1 MTQFVPECLAL
12 MNRWVFALIH
22 NAFNLFDK
30 EGPSFNTVAMSACA
44 NSLYSK
50 HSMDASHAINT
61 DKGQKMIPFN
71 ILNSDSFWT
80 PAI

>member
-12 MNRWVFALIH
+12 MNRWVFALTH
-22 NAFNLFDK
+22 NAFNLSDR
-30 EGPSFNTVAMSACA
+30 EEPSFNTVTMSACA
-44 NSLYSK
+44 DSLYSK
-50 HSMDASHAINT
+50 HSMDVPHAINT
-61 DKGQKMIPFN
+61 NKGQEMIPFN